1 MVHNHHHCPQ
11 LDTFV
16 ELVDNSGILLKVGIG
31 GDDLGDDSPGGLL
44 LPHRDHLLQR
54 LDHRWCVVVLV
65 ENDNIDSRS
74 AGESWGAAINSFNLV
89 GDDNKKVFKV

>member
-54 LDHRWCVVVLV
+54 LDHRRCVVVLV
-65 ENDNIDSRS
+65 ENDNIDSRG

-89 GDDNKKVFKV
+89 GDDNKN